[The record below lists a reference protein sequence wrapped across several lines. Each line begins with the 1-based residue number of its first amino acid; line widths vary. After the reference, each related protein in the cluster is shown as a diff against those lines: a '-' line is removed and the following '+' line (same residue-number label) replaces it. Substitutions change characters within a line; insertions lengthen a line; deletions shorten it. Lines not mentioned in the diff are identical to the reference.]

1 MLLRRGRRAIPW
13 TREAPLSTT
22 HFVLRYAH
30 IVAGLLTLA
39 CGILAMTF
47 AKGSRPHRIAGN
59 VFFVS
64 MLVLASSGVV
74 LAFDGKPNMGNIM
87 GGVTALYMVVTAWA
101 TVIRP
106 PGTVGTFERVA
117 ALAGLGIGG
126 AATSFAVLAMN
137 APNGRFNGYPPL
149 MYLIFAGVV
158 LAATAL
164 DGRMILRG
172 GVTGAARTSRH
183 LSRMSLAFF
192 MATGSFFFGQPK
204 FVPTFLK
211 ETGLYI
217 VAGLFPLALL
227 LYWMARVRV
236 WPALRRPRP
245 SVGAP

>member
-1 MLLRRGRRAIPW
+1 M
-13 TREAPLSTT
+13 STI
-22 HFVLRYAH
+22 HLVLRYTH
-30 IVAGLLTLA
+30 ITAGLLTLA

-47 AKGSRPHRIAGN
+47 AKGSRPHRLAGN
-59 VFFVS
+59 IFFTS
-64 MLVLASSGVV
+64 MLVLASSGVI
-74 LAFDGKPNMGNIM
+74 LAFDGKPNMGNIL
-87 GGVTALYMVVTAWA
+87 GGTTALYLVVTAWA

-106 PGTVGTFERVA
+106 AGTIGSFERLA

-126 AATSFAVLAMN
+126 AATAFAVLAMN

-149 MYLIFAGVV
+149 MYIIFAGVV
-158 LAATAL
+158 LTATAL

-172 GVTGAARTSRH
+172 GVTGASRTTRH

-227 LYWMARVRV
+227 LYWLARERV
-236 WPALRRPRP
+236 WPAFRKPRP
-245 SVGAP
+245 SVGTP

>member
-1 MLLRRGRRAIPW
+1 MSL
-13 TREAPLSTT
+13 T

-30 IVAGLLTLA
+30 ITAGLLTLA
-39 CGILAMTF
+39 CGILAMVF
-47 AKGSRPHRIAGN
+47 PKGSRPHRVVGN

-64 MLVLASSGVV
+64 MLVLASSGVIRS
-74 LAFDGKPNMGNIM
+74 LTDTPNMGNIM
-87 GGVTALYMVVTAWA
+87 GGTTALYMVCTAWA

-106 PGTVGTFERVA
+106 PGRIGSFELFA
-117 ALAGLGIGG
+117 ALTGLGIGV
-126 AATSFAVLAMN
+126 AATAFAVLAMN
-137 APNGRFNGYPPL
+137 APNGRFYGYPPL

-158 LAATAL
+158 LTATAL

-227 LYWMARVRV
+227 LYWMARVRI

-245 SVGAP
+245 SVGGP